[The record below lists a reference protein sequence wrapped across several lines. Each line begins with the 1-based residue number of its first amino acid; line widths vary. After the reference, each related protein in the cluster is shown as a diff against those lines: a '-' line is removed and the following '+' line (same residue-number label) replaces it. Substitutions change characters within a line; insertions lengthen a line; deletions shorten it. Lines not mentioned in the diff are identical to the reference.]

1 MTCKPLLL
9 AGCLTILA
17 ATPGFGA
24 EISGEYLEARSCDVW
39 TGPCFAN
46 GEIGLSGKE
55 AVLAWKVDKGSWQGV
70 ELKNL
75 SAVLVIKGE
84 DTLGFGGSFRIS
96 PDPIESVILVD
107 KKANQQQHDAL
118 VAFVKYSAKKLT
130 QHVKRV
136 ESTDIQFK
144 NDHVEGVGVLK
155 AGDLAEIETRELRH
169 GDCICTNED
178 IFYPPLTDV
187 DNYHPAFTKQ
197 LKYTGKGLNQTW
209 DLPGQRSAFLATFEK

>member
-1 MTCKPLLL
+1 MIYKPMFL

-17 ATPGFGA
+17 ATPGFAA

-70 ELKNL
+70 PLENL
-75 SAVLVIKGE
+75 SAVLVVKGE
-84 DTLGFGGSFRIS
+84 DTLGFGGPFAVS

-107 KKANQQQHDAL
+107 KKANKRQRDAL
-118 VAFVKYSAKKLT
+118 VAFVKYSAQKLT
-130 QHVKRV
+130 KHVKRV
-136 ESTDIQFK
+136 ESTEIEFK
-144 NDHVEGVGVLK
+144 NDHVAGVGVLK
-155 AGDLAEIETRELRH
+155 AGKLAEIETREFVH

-187 DNYHPAFTKQ
+187 DNSHPAFTKQ
-197 LKYTGKGLNQTW
+197 LKFSGKGLNQTW